1 MSPSERNVKWVQAPL
16 IGTFK
21 KWKSIFC
28 NITLKKKKEKKILY
42 SFSGPKT
49 IVNDTTGHG
58 IENKKKIHISI
69 LRVRIWSNICSV
81 TLDSSR

>member
-1 MSPSERNVKWVQAPL
+1 MSPSERNMKWVQAPL

-28 NITLKKKKEKKILY
+28 NITLKKKKREKKILH

-58 IENKKKIHISI
+58 IEKKKLHISI
-69 LRVRIWSNICSV
+69 LRVRIWSNV
-81 TLDSSR
+81 QLH